1 MATKE
6 LAYIKLNYGKK
17 AIIDAEYYELVKD
30 YKWRFDGRYAVTGDK
45 ATYMH
50 RLILDIKEAWPK
62 VHTDHIN
69 GDGLDNRKCNLRAV
83 TPAQNQHNSK
93 KRVDNTAG
101 YKGVS
106 KRKDGSYRAY
116 LFIKGKQIYLGGAKT
131 ALQASRL
138 YDEGI
143 KKYYGEYGRGNY
155 A

>member
-1 MATKE
+1 MAATLKYIE
-6 LAYIKLNYGKK
+6 LNHGEK
-17 AIIDAEYYELVKD
+17 AIIDAEDYPLVKD
-30 YKWRFDGRYAVTGDK
+30 YKWRFNGRYAETGSK
-45 ATYMH
+45 AMYMH
-50 RLILDIKEAWPK
+50 RLILDVKEPWPK

-69 GDGLDNRKCNLRAV
+69 GNGLDNRKSNLRVV

-93 KRVDNTAG
+93 KRIDNTTG

-106 KRKDGSYRAY
+106 KRRGGGYRAY

-131 ALQASRL
+131 AEQAAKI

-143 KKYYGEYGRGNY
+143 KKHYGEYGRGNH